1 MLVRVCG
8 PKNKDTEELIAN
20 NFNNAQLIFQCLFWV
35 SLQTSTFVKFGLFAK
50 GNTKK
55 K

>member
-1 MLVRVCG
+1 M
-8 PKNKDTEELIAN
+8 PQE
-20 NFNNAQLIFQCLFWV
+20 AQLIFQCLFWV

-55 K
+55 SDDRREMNCNDNCNIE